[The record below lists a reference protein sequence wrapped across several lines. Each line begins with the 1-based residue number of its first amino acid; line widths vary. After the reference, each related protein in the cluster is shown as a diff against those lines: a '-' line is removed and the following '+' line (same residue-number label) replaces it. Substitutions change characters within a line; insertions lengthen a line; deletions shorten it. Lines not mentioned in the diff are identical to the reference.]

1 MAENLMSAEDVMRFM
16 KGFQETIEKSMN
28 GIGAEIKNKIEE
40 KLTSLDK
47 GLDILTL
54 EVRSNDLKQDE
65 NYRKSESQQEEN
77 MKKLE
82 ARLSKLETD
91 TNRMKFA
98 RTKLNSKYLNGN
110 PDDLFKKDG
119 RPKIISPNRFH
130 REGSEG
136 TEKQTDKTDNPRKE
150 STNEVFEEQT
160 DPLQLSPDNRIV
172 RSTSWAEEVEQN
184 LRFESPNSAV
194 EDRDQWTGNRRDP
207 SSWAT
212 RLNSEISG
220 AAEKVGT
227 RKPLHRLSR
236 SPARQTPAARKN
248 SEHQCKQTRIDK
260 MHHWFG
266 DSSSEDSDNEENMGN
281 WSKVDREG
289 RRLLRQKRSIDK
301 RNRKIAELSLKA
313 RQMAGIGPITEAD
326 IYYYMRDSKD
336 YTKAKIHAV
345 KAHLYKHYRYNN
357 EELKD
362 LNILETKRN
371 SKDNIIYI
379 ALADE
384 RDVKDIYAR
393 KAEVRSE
400 NTTVKSYIPP
410 QYYDRFAALNRV
422 CAQKREQDPT
432 LKTQVRFGERDLIIL
447 LKKKGSNDPYRME
460 NLQTFMEDEEL
471 PPINMNLKWKFNE
484 DRPLRRRVATPSR
497 SRSRS
502 PDPAS
507 RQNTGTT
514 RQMSVTS
521 NEGVTETKR
530 RKLANQ
536 HGFPAEQKNSMDIT
550 L

>member
-1 MAENLMSAEDVMRFM
+1 MSADDVMRFM

-65 NYRKSESQQEEN
+65 NHRKLESQQESN

-91 TNRMKFA
+91 TSRMKFA
-98 RTKLNSKYLNGN
+98 RTKTNSKYLNGN

-119 RPKIISPNRFH
+119 RLQNNSPNGFH
-130 REGSEG
+130 REGYKETG
-136 TEKQTDKTDNPRKE
+136 KQTDKNTDNPRKE
-150 STNEVFEEQT
+150 SMNEVFEEQT
-160 DPLQLSPDNRIV
+160 DPLQLSPDNRIE
-172 RSTSWAEEVEQN
+172 RTTSWAEEVEQN
-184 LRFESPNSAV
+184 LRFGSPNTAA
-194 EDRDQWTGNRRDP
+194 EDRNQWTGNRRDP
-207 SSWAT
+207 SSWAA
-212 RLNSEISG
+212 RLNSDISG
-220 AAEKVGT
+220 AAEQVGT
-227 RKPLHRLSR
+227 KKPLHRQSR

-248 SEHQCKQTRIDK
+248 LDHQCKQTRIEK
-260 MHHWFG
+260 MHYWFG
-266 DSSSEDSDNEENMGN
+266 DSSSEDSDMDEKTEN

-289 RRLLRQKRSIDK
+289 RKFQRQKRSIDK
-301 RNRKIAELSLKA
+301 KNRKIAELSLKA

-326 IYYYMRDSKD
+326 INYYMRDPKD

-362 LNILETKRN
+362 LNILETERN

-379 ALADE
+379 ALSDE

-400 NTTVKSYIPP
+400 NTIVKSYIPP

-422 CAQKREQDPT
+422 CAQKREEDPT
-432 LKTQVRFGERDLIIL
+432 LKTQIRFGERDLIIL

-460 NLQTFMEDEEL
+460 NLQSFMEDEEL

-484 DRPLRRRVATPSR
+484 DRPQRRRVATPSR

-507 RQNTGTT
+507 RQNTATT
-514 RQMSVTS
+514 RQMSAS
-521 NEGVTETKR
+521 SSEGVTETKR

-536 HGFPAEQKNSMDIT
+536 HGFPAAQKNSMDIT